1 MVCCFVPRSSDL
13 KSNRQ
18 RDSHTHTH
26 THTHTHAHTYTHSDT
41 HTYFCLTAP
50 EGSGDFHCKTFAIS
64 SVPLSKKSDTFPYP
78 AFLTSGVR
86 IPVASFP
93 SWVKNNSFLKYIL
106 QDTDFFAVF
115 SRLIKQLE
123 VSENS
128 YLVPKCLFAK
138 KFFLP

>member
-1 MVCCFVPRSSDL
+1 MVCCFVSRSPDL

-18 RDSHTHTH
+18 RDSHTHTRTH
-26 THTHTHAHTYTHSDT
+26 THTHTYTHTHAHTHTYTHTHSDT

-93 SWVKNNSFLKYIL
+93 SWVKNNRFLKYIFTGYRLFCSL
-106 QDTDFFAVF
+106 Q
-115 SRLIKQLE
+115 
-123 VSENS
+123 
-128 YLVPKCLFAK
+128 
-138 KFFLP
+138 LPNQTAGGV